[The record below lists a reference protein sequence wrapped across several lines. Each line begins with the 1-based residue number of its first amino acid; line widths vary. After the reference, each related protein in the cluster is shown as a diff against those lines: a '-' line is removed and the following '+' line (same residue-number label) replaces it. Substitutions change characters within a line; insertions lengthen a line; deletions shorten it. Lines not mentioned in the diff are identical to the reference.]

1 MLPKNLRLKKNS
13 AFKATYNVKNSV
25 ADANIIIFAGKQK
38 KNEELPTKVG
48 FVVSKKNHKRAVKR
62 NRAKRLMREA
72 YRTAIKENLVDN
84 AQNFQ
89 SLIITARTGAI
100 DNDYNTIKNSILKL
114 ISRLKVK

>member
-1 MLPKNLRLKKNS
+1 MIPKNLRLKKQS

-25 ADANIIIFAGKQK
+25 SDANFIIFAGKQK
-38 KNEELPTKVG
+38 KSEEFPTRVG

-72 YRTAIKENLVDN
+72 YRTALKENLVQN

-89 SLIITARTGAI
+89 SLIITARSGAI
-100 DNDYNTIKNSILKL
+100 GNDFHTIKSSILKL
-114 ISRLKVK
+114 IEQLKVK